1 MAGQIFI
8 NEVRCNF
15 NLREPKADK
24 PTNIYLVASINNK
37 QVKLATGVK
46 VYPSQWNAKKQE
58 AYVSV
63 RLTELDN
70 TNNTIANDKLNELKN
85 SFVEF
90 KHYLCEHPK
99 EIEQGIELLKKYI
112 YKDNMKKEESQPI
125 NVGLYLKQCIDKD
138 NNITDGTRITY
149 SNAVRL
155 LERFIKEN
163 GIIIKSFNEID
174 TKFFNDF
181 QTFLLSIDDA
191 KTTDGTLSVPYINNT
206 IKTIHQRIEA
216 YVVKF
221 QLMDRSKF
229 LDIVQPLL
237 KDKTDDYKIALR
249 DDEVLKLWNYKPK
262 DNNDEVVRD
271 IFLLNCL
278 TGQRISDTEKVDD
291 NLEDI
296 LDVTT
301 IKLIQKKTGKYLN
314 FSIIFELAKE
324 ILNKYPNGLPKVNTT
339 ILNARIKEIA
349 KEAGI
354 TGKEVV
360 GRQTKDGLNTT
371 YKERYECITT
381 HTGRR
386 TFITLLKLRG
396 WDDGKI
402 TMYSGH
408 KDDRMVKRYTKIKD
422 TAAFERFN
430 KTKKEHP
437 ELLLRMVG
445 ESISNDDNKEFVL
458 TTSNDILNYLFA
470 LDKSKELLPLLL
482 KGIDITG
489 LDSNI
494 NYIVSVI
501 KDTNRLA
508 NVIDKAREV
517 FTDYKL
523 RDDAIVS
530 LRMYVRPIIEQVGKL
545 KNDATLLQMYFNTL
559 DEIGLISIDELPSS
573 LDIKDYYKDIP
584 NTRELLDS
592 IKVIE

>member
-1 MAGQIFI
+1 
-8 NEVRCNF
+8 
-15 NLREPKADK
+15 
-24 PTNIYLVASINNK
+24 
-37 QVKLATGVK
+37 
-46 VYPSQWNAKKQE
+46 
-58 AYVSV
+58 
-63 RLTELDN
+63 
-70 TNNTIANDKLNELKN
+70 
-85 SFVEF
+85 
-90 KHYLCEHPK
+90 
-99 EIEQGIELLKKYI
+99 
-112 YKDNMKKEESQPI
+112 
-125 NVGLYLKQCIDKD
+125 
-138 NNITDGTRITY
+138 
-149 SNAVRL
+149 
-155 LERFIKEN
+155 
-163 GIIIKSFNEID
+163 
-174 TKFFNDF
+174 
-181 QTFLLSIDDA
+181 
-191 KTTDGTLSVPYINNT
+191 
-206 IKTIHQRIEA
+206 
-216 YVVKF
+216 
-221 QLMDRSKF
+221 MDRSKF

-249 DDEVLKLWNYKPK
+249 DDEVLKLWNYQPK
-262 DNNDEVVRD
+262 DNNDEIVRD

-324 ILNKYPNGLPKVNTT
+324 ILNKYPNGLPKVNTQT
-339 ILNARIKEIA
+339 LNYRIKEIA

-482 KGIDITG
+482 KGIDIIG

>member
-15 NLREPKADK
+15 NLREPKVDK
-24 PTNIYLVASINNK
+24 LTNIYLVASINNK

-85 SFVEF
+85 SFIEF
-90 KHYLCEHPK
+90 KHYLCEHPN

-112 YKDNMKKEESQPI
+112 YKDDMKKEETQPI
-125 NVGLYLKQCIDKD
+125 NVGLYLRQCIDND
-138 NNITDGTRITY
+138 NNITDGSRSTY

-155 LERFIKEN
+155 LERFIKDN
-163 GIIIKSFNEID
+163 GIVIKSFNEID

-181 QTFLLSIDDA
+181 QTFLLSIEDA

-249 DDEVLKLWNYKPK
+249 DDEVLKLWNYQPK
-262 DNNDEVVRD
+262 DSNDEIVRD

-324 ILNKYPNGLPKVNTT
+324 ILNKYPNGLPKVNTV

-445 ESISNDDNKEFVL
+445 ESVSNDTNKEVVPA
-458 TTSNDILNYLFA
+458 TSNDILNYLFA
-470 LDKSKELLPLLL
+470 LDKSKELLPLLI

-508 NVIDKAREV
+508 NVIDKAKEV
-517 FTDYKL
+517 FSDYKL
-523 RDDAIVS
+523 RDEAIVL

-584 NTRELLDS
+584 NTRELLDH
-592 IKVIE
+592 IKVVE

>member
-1 MAGQIFI
+1 
-8 NEVRCNF
+8 
-15 NLREPKADK
+15 
-24 PTNIYLVASINNK
+24 
-37 QVKLATGVK
+37 
-46 VYPSQWNAKKQE
+46 
-58 AYVSV
+58 
-63 RLTELDN
+63 
-70 TNNTIANDKLNELKN
+70 
-85 SFVEF
+85 
-90 KHYLCEHPK
+90 
-99 EIEQGIELLKKYI
+99 
-112 YKDNMKKEESQPI
+112 
-125 NVGLYLKQCIDKD
+125 
-138 NNITDGTRITY
+138 
-149 SNAVRL
+149 
-155 LERFIKEN
+155 
-163 GIIIKSFNEID
+163 
-174 TKFFNDF
+174 
-181 QTFLLSIDDA
+181 
-191 KTTDGTLSVPYINNT
+191 
-206 IKTIHQRIEA
+206 
-216 YVVKF
+216 
-221 QLMDRSKF
+221 MDRSKF

-249 DDEVLKLWNYKPK
+249 DDEVLKLWNYQPK
-262 DNNDEVVRD
+262 DNNDEIVRD

-324 ILNKYPNGLPKVNTT
+324 ILNKYPNGLPKVNTQT
-339 ILNARIKEIA
+339 LNSRIKEIA

-445 ESISNDDNKEFVL
+445 EEPVKIDDTNNIAYQFGKAFSKLEDEHKEDIKKVSFNKE
-458 TTSNDILNYLFA
+458 
-470 LDKSKELLPLLL
+470 
-482 KGIDITG
+482 
-489 LDSNI
+489 
-494 NYIVSVI
+494 
-501 KDTNRLA
+501 
-508 NVIDKAREV
+508 IDKA
-517 FTDYKL
+517 FSIINNDIDTTDFLLTNGVNEK
-523 RDDAIVS
+523 D
-530 LRMYVRPIIEQVGKL
+530 IIELMKHKGMMPEDIEVTYDKDSKAILKL
-545 KNDATLLQMYFNTL
+545 K
-559 DEIGLISIDELPSS
+559 
-573 LDIKDYYKDIP
+573 
-584 NTRELLDS
+584 
-592 IKVIE
+592 

>member
-70 TNNTIANDKLNELKN
+70 TNNTIVNDKLNELKN

-90 KHYLCEHPK
+90 KHYLCEYPK

-112 YKDNMKKEESQPI
+112 YKNNMKKEESQPI

-138 NNITDGTRITY
+138 NNITDGSRSAY
-149 SNAVRL
+149 SNSVRL

-163 GIIIKSFNEID
+163 EIIIKSFNEIN

-249 DDEVLKLWNYKPK
+249 DDEVLKLWNYQPK
-262 DNNDEVVRD
+262 DSNDEVVRD

-360 GRQTKDGLNTT
+360 GRQTKGGLNTT

-430 KTKKEHP
+430 KTRKEHP
-437 ELLLRMVG
+437 ELLLRIVG
-445 ESISNDDNKEFVL
+445 ESVSNELLANYPDAPKTNLVNRTIELIREDAINELKAKLGIKDNKERALKVYA
-458 TTSNDILNYLFA
+458 DIATGTYKPSRK
-470 LDKSKELLPLLL
+470 DKTIIVDLL
-482 KGIDITG
+482 KSGMIEP
-489 LDSNI
+489 
-494 NYIVSVI
+494 YKVI
-501 KDTNRLA
+501 KQ
-508 NVIDKAREV
+508 IGDKKAEY
-517 FTDYKL
+517 DNYK
-523 RDDAIVS
+523 
-530 LRMYVRPIIEQVGKL
+530 
-545 KNDATLLQMYFNTL
+545 
-559 DEIGLISIDELPSS
+559 
-573 LDIKDYYKDIP
+573 IKK
-584 NTRELLDS
+584 
-592 IKVIE
+592 

>member
-90 KHYLCEHPK
+90 KHYLCEHPN

-112 YKDNMKKEESQPI
+112 YKDDMKKEETQPI
-125 NVGLYLKQCIDKD
+125 NVGLYLRQCIDND
-138 NNITDGTRITY
+138 NNITDGSRSTY

-155 LERFIKEN
+155 LERFIKDN
-163 GIIIKSFNEID
+163 GIVIKSFNEID

-181 QTFLLSIDDA
+181 QTFLLSIEDA

-249 DDEVLKLWNYKPK
+249 DDEVLKLWNYQPK
-262 DNNDEVVRD
+262 DSNDEIVRD

-324 ILNKYPNGLPKVNTT
+324 ILNKYPNGLPKVNTV

-430 KTKKEHP
+430 KTKNEHP

-445 ESISNDDNKEFVL
+445 ESVSNDTNKEVVPA
-458 TTSNDILNYLFA
+458 TSNDILNYLFA
-470 LDKSKELLPLLL
+470 LDKSKELLPLLI

-508 NVIDKAREV
+508 NVIDKAKEV
-517 FTDYKL
+517 FSDYKL
-523 RDDAIVS
+523 RDEAIVL

-584 NTRELLDS
+584 NTREQLDH
-592 IKVIE
+592 IKVVE

>member
-15 NLREPKADK
+15 NLREPKVDK

-85 SFVEF
+85 SFIEF
-90 KHYLCEHPK
+90 KHYLCEHPN

-112 YKDNMKKEESQPI
+112 YKDDMKKEETQPI
-125 NVGLYLKQCIDKD
+125 NVGLYLRQCIDND
-138 NNITDGTRITY
+138 NNITDGSRSTY

-155 LERFIKEN
+155 LERFIKDN
-163 GIIIKSFNEID
+163 GIVIKSFNEID

-181 QTFLLSIDDA
+181 QTFLLSIEDA

-249 DDEVLKLWNYKPK
+249 DDEVLKLWNYQPK
-262 DNNDEVVRD
+262 DSNDEIVRD

-324 ILNKYPNGLPKVNTT
+324 ILNKYPNGLPKVNTV

-445 ESISNDDNKEFVL
+445 ESVSNDTNKEVVPA
-458 TTSNDILNYLFA
+458 TSNDILNYLFA
-470 LDKSKELLPLLL
+470 LDKSKELLPLLI

-508 NVIDKAREV
+508 NVIDKAKEV
-517 FTDYKL
+517 FSDYKL
-523 RDDAIVS
+523 RDEAIVL

-584 NTRELLDS
+584 NTRELLDH
-592 IKVIE
+592 IKVVE